1 MVFVVS
7 LEPREKTLSLVG
19 PVAVLGCSLEH
30 RLPAFSKS
38 GRISWLAVSIIGLPT
53 DLYPT

>member
-1 MVFVVS
+1 VVFVVS